1 MVKPAIRKWVSLFM
15 LCFGYL
21 VFPQPQ
27 DKTSKDSLL
36 SGFQQIEVKWP
47 KTVWFGKYKISL
59 GDYGN
64 AIYKEGGTTTDQKN
78 KKGVT
83 YSRTKTKFSVNLIT
97 KDSVKVELKGKVQE
111 DEEYVISSGGITGFV
126 LEGTTGIQ
134 TESLESVLK
143 KDKTV
148 AADIVLGPPSNET
161 WSFKRYIGSIA
172 GDTKLESNFLS
183 HDYQFIE
190 IAFTNTSENLDT
202 AIDSKDA
209 FSAPRYE
216 FFMDGILIGATVT
229 TGFHVIWLNPDLDD
243 KIKGLLTVV
252 ALSL

>member
-1 MVKPAIRKWVSLFM
+1 MVKPAMRKWVSVFM
-15 LCFGYL
+15 LCFGHF
-21 VFPQPQ
+21 VFTQPQ
-27 DKTSKDSLL
+27 HKTSNDSLL
-36 SGFQQIEVKWP
+36 SRFQQIEVKWP

-64 AIYKEGGTTTDQKN
+64 AIYKEGGTTTDQNN
-78 KKGVT
+78 KKGVSYT
-83 YSRTKTKFSVNLIT
+83 RTKTKFSVNLIT

-111 DEEYVISSGGITGFV
+111 DEAYVISSGGITGFV
-126 LEGTTGIQ
+126 IEGATGIQ

-148 AADIVLGPPSNET
+148 AADIILDHPSNET
-161 WSFKRYIGSIA
+161 WSFKRYVGSIA
-172 GDTKLESNFLS
+172 GDTKFENNFLS

-190 IAFTNTSENLDT
+190 ITFTNTSETQDT
-202 AIDSKDA
+202 AFNSKDA

-216 FFMDGILIGATVT
+216 FFMDGILIGATVI
-229 TGFHVIWLNPDLDD
+229 TGFHVIWLKPDLDD
-243 KIKGLLTVV
+243 KIKGILTVV